1 MSKWNNPLIIAFG
14 NYMGLDPVNAIKK
27 ECGYLLN
34 ASEAN
39 SAVPVDI
46 DKISEH
52 LGLKDKKYLY
62 GKIGASA
69 YLEKTE
75 EDSIKIRLNQDEANL
90 YRFRF
95 TIAHEIGHITI
106 RNKINMQFSEKEVNL
121 IRKYHFE
128 EETLCQFAAS
138 ELLLPEDTFLPMVQ
152 CRTLNNEL
160 IENMSRKFKVS
171 PISVINRIAYLLPN
185 HIAIYWNYRTSTNS
199 NLKTL
204 RVSWIFPKPQLKKVP
219 FIPIDASA
227 KDERFSPNIFMHSYI
242 EQKSIRGHTNA
253 YNFGSIT
260 GNLMVCAI
268 NPRDDNTLF
277 PLPESTKKRFQ
288 FDLYSLIKY

>member
-1 MSKWNNPLIIAFG
+1 MSKWKNPLIIVFG

-27 ECGYLLN
+27 ECRYLLN
-34 ASEAN
+34 ATGLNNAF
-39 SAVPVDI
+39 PVDI
-46 DKISEH
+46 EKISEH
-52 LGLKDKKYLY
+52 LGLKEEKYLY

-69 YLEKTE
+69 YLENTAD
-75 EDSIKIRLNQDEANL
+75 DSIKIRLNEDDSNL

-95 TIAHEIGHITI
+95 TIAHDIGHVTI
-106 RNKINMQFSEKEVNL
+106 RNKIKRQFSEKEENL

-152 CRTLNNEL
+152 GRSLNNEV
-160 IENMSRKFKVS
+160 IENLSRKFRVS
-171 PISVINRIAYLLPN
+171 SISVINRIAYLLPN
-185 HIAIYWNYRTSTNS
+185 HVAIYWNYRNSANS
-199 NLKTL
+199 NLRTL

-227 KDERFSPNIFMHSYI
+227 KNERFSPNIFMQSYR
-242 EQKSIRGHTNA
+242 EQKSIYGHTNTD
-253 YNFGSIT
+253 NFGSIK
-260 GNLMVCAI
+260 GNLTVWTI
-268 NPRDDNTLF
+268 NPRDANTLF